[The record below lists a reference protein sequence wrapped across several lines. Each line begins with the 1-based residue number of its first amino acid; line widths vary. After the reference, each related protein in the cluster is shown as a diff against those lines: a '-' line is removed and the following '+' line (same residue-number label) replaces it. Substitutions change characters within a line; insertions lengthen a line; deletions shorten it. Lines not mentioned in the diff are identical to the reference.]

1 MDIWTLES
9 HRRETLTEAQCA
21 KLLPAIVDEYD
32 TPPVDSILYNRLED
46 HMPHGRGSRSVIVIG
61 YLKEEFWEL
70 EHDDPHKA
78 PRELRIPHVKAEI
91 ERLCDEHDVTIF
103 EAIAAL
109 RLT

>member
-1 MDIWTLES
+1 MYIWSLES
-9 HRRETLTEAQCA
+9 HRRETLTEAQCT

-32 TPPVDSILYNRLED
+32 TPPVDSILYNRRRD
-46 HMPHGRGSRSVIVIG
+46 HMSGIVIG

-91 ERLCDEHDVTIF
+91 ERLCDEHDVTVF
-103 EAIAAL
+103 EAFAAL